1 MPENRY
7 KKKINLLGDAA
18 VGKTSLIIRF
28 VKNIFG
34 EKYLKTVGTNVYNK
48 DVFLT
53 GFGVK
58 LVIFDIMGESG
69 YENVQETAFRGS
81 SGALAVADFT
91 RKKTLDNLINHWVP
105 KYKNHSTENL
115 PIFLAINKYDLEDKE
130 ISGDIIEDISKHF
143 NCIYFTSAKTTKNV
157 DEIFR
162 DLAFRTVYQSLSP
175 VRNVEDVIYSKSI
188 NSSKELM
195 GALLTYASELG
206 NMDYSTKE
214 RLLMEAGI
222 DKFSLEEE
230 IPEEDTIE
238 FGKKLAEWYI
248 EDKDKDSAKAIKKV
262 IDKYRKK
269 S

>member
-1 MPENRY
+1 MPKHRY
-7 KKKINLLGDAA
+7 KNKINLLGDAA

-34 EKYLKTVGTNVYNK
+34 DEYLKTVGTNVYNK

-91 RKKTLDNLINHWVP
+91 RKETLDNLIDHWIP
-105 KYKNHSTENL
+105 KYKKHSTENP
-115 PIFLAINKYDLEDKE
+115 PIFLAVNKHDLENKE
-130 ISGDIIEDISKHF
+130 IDEETIKGVSKNF
-143 NCIYFTSAKTTKNV
+143 DGVYFTSAKTTKNV

-175 VRNVEDVIYSKSI
+175 VRNVEEVI
-188 NSSKELM
+188 SSKIIDTPKKLM

-206 NMDYSTKE
+206 DLDYTSKE
-214 RLLMEAGI
+214 KLLKDSGV

-230 IPEEDTIE
+230 IPEENTLKLGEKLVGWYRDNDDEKSAQAIQQVINKY
-238 FGKKLAEWYI
+238 KKEI
-248 EDKDKDSAKAIKKV
+248 
-262 IDKYRKK
+262 
-269 S
+269 